1 MSENPATLEQTVANI
16 QSAVFNDEDGTDNV
30 DDVRV
35 AANTM
40 FVLFSGYLVFLM
52 QAGFAML
59 TAGSV
64 RSKNTKNVL
73 LKNVLDACVGA
84 IAYWIFGYAFAYG
97 NSGNRFIGWGNFA
110 LSKKNID
117 GTDFT
122 SFFFQWAFAATATT
136 IVSGSVAERTSFYA
150 YMAYAF
156 FLTSFVYP
164 VVSHWIWY
172 KNAEGNWSGF
182 LKSLYGEDGGVVDFA
197 GCTVVHMVGGFAGL
211 VGAIIVGPRHGR
223 FDSEGN
229 VLPIPGH
236 SATLASLGT
245 FLLWFGWYGFNP
257 GSALAIVGKQWAVVN
272 RCAVNTTLAAASGGV
287 ITLIVLKLRD
297 HLFDLLGCLN
307 GILAGLV
314 AITASCAF
322 VDPWAA
328 VIIGAVG
335 ACIYISVSALLF
347 KFMIDDPLEAFPVH
361 GGSGVWGAL
370 AAGLFSRRTHM
381 ELAGFN
387 GVHGAFFGGGGKL
400 LGANLLAIVIV
411 AVWTS
416 VLIGMLFFVMKMAG
430 ILRISPD
437 EELIGNDVS
446 KHGGVAYPI
455 DRNLIADK
463 ADSIGMDDY
472 LKQEQDV

>member
-1 MSENPATLEQTVANI
+1 MSTNLTALEETVTTI
-16 QSAVFNDEDGTDNV
+16 HKAVFNEEDGSDKV
-30 DDVRV
+30 DDVRM

-40 FVLFSGYLVFLM
+40 FVLFSGYMVFLM

-64 RSKNTKNVL
+64 RTKNTKNVL

-84 IAYWIFGYAFAYG
+84 LAYWIFGYAFAYG
-97 NSGNRFIGWGNFA
+97 NDGNRFIGWGNFA
-110 LSKKNID
+110 LSKKNIE
-117 GTDFT
+117 GTVFT

-172 KNAEGNWSGF
+172 ENGEENWSGF

-211 VGAIIVGPRHGR
+211 VGAIVVGPRHGR

-236 SATLASLGT
+236 SATLATLGT

-257 GSALAIVGKQWAVVN
+257 GSALAIADKQWSVVN
-272 RCAVNTTLAAASGGV
+272 RCSVNTTLAAASGGV
-287 ITLIVLKLRD
+287 ITLIILKLRD
-297 HLFDLLGCLN
+297 HFFDLLACLN

-314 AITASCAF
+314 GITASCAF

-328 VIIGAVG
+328 VLIGMIGACV
-335 ACIYISVSALLF
+335 YIGTATVLLKF
-347 KFMIDDPLEAFPVH
+347 KIDDPLEAFPIH
-361 GGSGVWGAL
+361 GGAGVWGA
-370 AAGLFSRRTHM
+370 AAGGLFNRRTYM
-381 ELAGFN
+381 ELAGFD
-387 GVHGAFFGGGGKL
+387 GVYGAFFGGGGKL
-400 LGANLLAIVIV
+400 LGANVLAIIIV
-411 AVWTS
+411 ATWTS
-416 VLIGMLFFVMKMAG
+416 TLVGGLFFLMKLAG

-446 KHGGVAYPI
+446 KHGGVAYPM
-455 DRNLIADK
+455 DRNLIPDK
-463 ADSIGMDDY
+463 NDSYGY
-472 LKQEQDV
+472 GQ